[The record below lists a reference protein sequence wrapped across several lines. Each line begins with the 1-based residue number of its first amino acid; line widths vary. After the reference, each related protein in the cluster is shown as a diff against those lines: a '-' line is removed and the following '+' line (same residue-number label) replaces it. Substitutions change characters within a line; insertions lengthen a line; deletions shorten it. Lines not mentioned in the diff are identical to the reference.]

1 MNATQL
7 QNQIIRP
14 PSSPRETFQRGLF
27 GAVVLLLTI
36 AGAELLFL
44 GSGYFDSLTLHPFWV
59 VIVIAAMQNGV
70 AVGVATSVAA
80 ALLVGLPDR
89 FVNEGAAVYAA
100 RAAVLPLQ
108 WFVVALIVGF
118 YRQKELEEVN
128 DLQADVVRLTG
139 ISNSLANEVERMDG
153 MLEALESK
161 AVSRPASEPETAPKE
176 HLFQSALPE
185 LAALAGSHG
194 TDLPHTFENAA
205 LALLDG
211 PVALVLSAQ
220 GRGEF
225 VIGTTPE
232 NGTDVTMLAQLI
244 SKNLPSHNGASYTM
258 VLKDLGIPHDGAL
271 RVARQFP
278 KSEKDMTALMIFYAT
293 DRACADAA
301 AASIEILSELSRIAI
316 DRLSREL
323 EMAESPQTG
332 TWDRE

>member
-185 LAALAGSHG
+185 LAAL
-194 TDLPHTFENAA
+194 
-205 LALLDG
+205 DG

-293 DRACADAA
+293 DRAFADAA